1 MGAEAPRSSRTS
13 GCAQILDK
21 QCDKQEALAY
31 AVQGIFKASQDDAAS
46 EAPNASPTVPALMQ
60 AVVDRLLRDVRTT
73 DSQLR
78 HDIAAQLS
86 KVAAKAEGALLPEQT
101 SHVPLSPRRPLAA
114 ALAAVLAAR
123 STSASR
129 SAPSFDYCRPV
140 AVPRQWLPEL

>member
-1 MGAEAPRSSRTS
+1 
-13 GCAQILDK
+13 
-21 QCDKQEALAY
+21 
-31 AVQGIFKASQDDAAS
+31 
-46 EAPNASPTVPALMQ
+46 MQ

-73 DSQLR
+73 DSKLR